1 MRARY
6 NRSCTAN
13 TTLKYLRKNYPN
25 EGERKNMRN
34 KNLTAAAAVA
44 TAAALMLFTAKT
56 GTQTIGV
63 TFGWLLS
70 FFACARLFVVYWKEK
85 GV

>member
-1 MRARY
+1 
-6 NRSCTAN
+6 
-13 TTLKYLRKNYPN
+13 
-25 EGERKNMRN
+25 MRN

-70 FFACARLFVVYWKEK
+70 FLPVPVFLWYTGKKKECK
-85 GV
+85 I

>member
-1 MRARY
+1 
-6 NRSCTAN
+6 
-13 TTLKYLRKNYPN
+13 
-25 EGERKNMRN
+25 MRN

-70 FFACARLFVVYWKEK
+70 FFCLCPSFCGILERKRSVKYEY
-85 GV
+85 